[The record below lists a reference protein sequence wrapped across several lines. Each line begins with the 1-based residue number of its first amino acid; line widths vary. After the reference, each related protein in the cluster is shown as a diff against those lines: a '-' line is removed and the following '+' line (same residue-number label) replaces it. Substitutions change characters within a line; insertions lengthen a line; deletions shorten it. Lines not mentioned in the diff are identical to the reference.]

1 MHAAGAGGGK
11 QVSPWMT
18 RAGQSYTLT
27 AIVSV
32 FVSAEGICPEASSGL
47 QRATTPPPPPSP
59 LLFPLHDR
67 QTGKSSNTEVK
78 MEGGQ
83 QE

>member
-1 MHAAGAGGGK
+1 MHAAGAGEGK

-18 RAGQSYTLT
+18 RTGQSYTLT

-47 QRATTPPPPPSP
+47 QQATTPPPSP

-67 QTGKSSNTEVK
+67 QTGKSSSTEVK